1 MAVPRVGVIM
11 GSKSDEEVMREG
23 ADVLEK
29 MGIGYEFI
37 VSSAHRNAE
46 RTAAWASEAADRGL
60 RVIIA
65 GAGLA
70 AALPG
75 VVAAH
80 TILPVIGVPLAS
92 GPLNG
97 VDSLYS
103 IVQMP
108 PGVPVAAVAIGRMGA
123 RNAAYLAA
131 SIIGTADERVRAAY
145 EEFRKKQ
152 SEA

>member
-1 MAVPRVGVIM
+1 M
-11 GSKSDEEVMREG
+11 K
-23 ADVLEK
+23 
-29 MGIGYEFI
+29 
-37 VSSAHRNAE
+37 
-46 RTAAWASEAADRGL
+46 
-60 RVIIA
+60 VIIA

-108 PGVPVAAVAIGRMGA
+108 PGVPVGTVGIGNA
-123 RNAAYLAA
+123 RNAAMLAA
-131 SIIGTADERVRAAY
+131 EIIALSAGEVAKAIVDYRDQWN
-145 EEFRKKQ
+145 K
-152 SEA
+152 

>member
-1 MAVPRVGVIM
+1 MAVARVGVIM

-108 PGVPVAAVAIGRMGA
+108 PGVPVGTVGIGNA
-123 RNAAYLAA
+123 RNAAMLAA
-131 SIIGTADERVRAAY
+131 EIIALSDGEVAKSIVDYRE
-145 EEFRKKQ
+145 Q
-152 SEA
+152 WNQ

>member
-1 MAVPRVGVIM
+1 MAAIIVGMIM

-23 ADVLEK
+23 AAVLEGL
-29 MGIGYEFI
+29 GIGYELV
-37 VSSAHRNAE
+37 VSSAHRNPE
-46 RTAAWASEAADRGL
+46 RTATWASTAAERGL
-60 RVIIA
+60 QVIIA

-80 TILPVIGVPLAS
+80 TILPVIGVPIAS

-108 PGVPVAAVAIGRMGA
+108 PGVPVATVGIGNT
-123 RNAAYLAA
+123 RNAAMLAA
-131 SIIGTADERVRAAY
+131 QIIALSDGEVARAIEVY
-145 EEFRKKQ
+145 REQ
-152 SEA
+152 WN

>member
-1 MAVPRVGVIM
+1 MADARVGIIM

-23 ADVLEK
+23 AEVLEK

-46 RTAAWASEAADRGL
+46 RTAAWSSEAVDRGL
-60 RVIIA
+60 KVIIA

-108 PGVPVAAVAIGRMGA
+108 PGVPVGTVGIGNA
-123 RNAAYLAA
+123 RNAAMLAA
-131 SIIGTADERVRAAY
+131 EIIALSDGAVAKAIVDYRDQWN
-145 EEFRKKQ
+145 K
-152 SEA
+152 

>member
-1 MAVPRVGVIM
+1 MADARVGIIM

-23 ADVLEK
+23 AEVLEK

-46 RTAAWASEAADRGL
+46 RTAAWASAAADRGL
-60 RVIIA
+60 KVIIA

-108 PGVPVAAVAIGRMGA
+108 PGVPVGTVGIGNA
-123 RNAAYLAA
+123 RNAAMLAA
-131 SIIGTADERVRAAY
+131 EIIALSDGEVAKAIVDYRD
-145 EEFRKKQ
+145 KWNK
-152 SEA
+152 